1 MQLLNSAPKLSLLRV
16 EKLHVVQAFNTSNE
30 AYYQREATLPVP
42 VSTIGGQREVDSDS
56 SSVELVSEPLRD
68 RGFFWQ
74 NLGSIRPLLIS

>member
-16 EKLHVVQAFNTSNE
+16 EKLHVQALNTSNE